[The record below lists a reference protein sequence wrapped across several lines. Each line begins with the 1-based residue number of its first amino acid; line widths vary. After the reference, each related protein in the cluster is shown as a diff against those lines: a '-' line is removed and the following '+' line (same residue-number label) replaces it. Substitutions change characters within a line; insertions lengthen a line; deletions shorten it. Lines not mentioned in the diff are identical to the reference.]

1 MIRKPART
9 QKPSGLPS
17 EAEILDFIRTAP
29 GAAGKRDIARAF
41 SVKGADKI
49 ALKQLLKRLADEGKL
64 AKSRK
69 KLIDTSA
76 LPPVTVLEVMGL
88 DADGEAWGEPIEWD
102 EANGAKPPRVLVE
115 SRATA
120 PRQGDRVLAKIA
132 PAGGGRYKFR
142 GLRHPQARRPRRP
155 RPRRLS
161 HRHGPRRPHRAGRQ
175 EGPS

>member
-1 MIRKPART
+1 MPRRMTRKPART

-29 GAAGKRDIARAF
+29 GTAGKRDIARAF
-41 SVKGADKI
+41 AVKGADKI

-64 AKSRK
+64 ARSRR

-102 EANGAKPPRVLVE
+102 E
-115 SRATA
+115 
-120 PRQGDRVLAKIA
+120 
-132 PAGGGRYKFR
+132 
-142 GLRHPQARRPRRP
+142 
-155 RPRRLS
+155 
-161 HRHGPRRPHRAGRQ
+161 
-175 EGPS
+175 